1 MENFKILL
9 IDDDEVS
16 LIINKQFLKK
26 QEEHNGSDI
35 EFFDDPEVGLNAVTQ
50 RLSDKTT
57 PPLWILLDINMPNM
71 NGWEFLDYLKNVN
84 RDQRAKVIMMTSSVK
99 EEDQIKAKAYPFV
112 YDFLSKPMNAA
123 KAKQVFTQI
132 TANPSKCNFKLGK
145 N

>member
-1 MENFKILL
+1 MNNYKLLL
-9 IDDDEVS
+9 IDDDKIS

-26 QEEHNGSDI
+26 QEEHNGTDI
-35 EFFDDPEVGLNAVTQ
+35 EFFEDAEVGLKAVTN

-84 RDQRAKVIMMTSSVK
+84 RDQRAKVIMMTSSVN

-112 YDFLSKPMNAA
+112 CDFLSKPMNAA
-123 KAKQVFTQI
+123 KAKRVFTQI
-132 TANPSKCNFKLGK
+132 AANPTICRS
-145 N
+145 